1 MTFDLAQKRNLQ
13 FDSSSGYSMAHLVEQ
28 TFILK
33 QHFSK
38 KVVAGLCLKKRVE
51 KYGETLSLYRA
62 SCTRFLL
69 FDPLLSLQKEVNFV
83 NKGTNLATEI
93 KRELAILQVAAI
105 HCRNGTGVSY
115 AQFRRRAV
123 SLLHENRYG
132 KWANLI
138 PRAFTLAWEKALG
151 TRLAN
156 ERDVRAASG
165 EATSRE

>member
-1 MTFDLAQKRNLQ
+1 MTFDLAQKCNLQ

-38 KVVAGLCLKKRVE
+38 CLKKRVE

-93 KRELAILQVAAI
+93 KRELAMLQVAAI
-105 HCRNGTGVSY
+105 HCRYGTGVSY
-115 AQFRRRAV
+115 AQFRLRAV
-123 SLLHENRYG
+123 SLLHESRYG
-132 KWANLI
+132 KWANLV
-138 PRAFTLAWEKALG
+138 PRAFSLAWEKALG